1 MIYSMN
7 AVGKPAMAS
16 FRSSVLRRVA
26 IVFAMSILYIMPLSA
41 RASNEEEK
49 YPIDARL
56 ENYPQKVT
64 LEESGTALSWVI
76 FIVLTALCVG
86 VMFKNANRS
95 HLD

>member
-1 MIYSMN
+1 MIH
-7 AVGKPAMAS
+7 AMKRRLATI
-16 FRSSVLRRVA
+16 FAISVL
-26 IVFAMSILYIMPLSA
+26 FLSPLTA
-41 RASNEEEK
+41 RAADDEDK
-49 YPIDARL
+49 GPLDARL

-64 LEESGTALSWVI
+64 LEPGGTAFSWVI